1 MSLRAVLARIRAL
14 FQSRAIDAAFDEEVR
29 HHLELLEAEHRRR
42 GLPPEDARL
51 AARRDFG
58 GVEQRQGRHRD
69 LRGVSVLEHVWR
81 DTAYAARALRKSPGF
96 TVAVVLTLALGIG
109 ANTAVFTLIDA
120 ISWRNLPVEDPESLM
135 LVGRIR
141 MGRSETGF
149 TYPQSRALRDEA
161 AGVRL
166 AAYSSSAFPVLL
178 TASIAGDLQPPISGQ
193 LVSGNFFDL
202 LGVVPQAG
210 RLIGAE
216 DDRGTGGPPGRG
228 VERRLL
234 APPVRSRS
242 GDRWKALDALRQ
254 DVRHHRRDTT

>member
-1 MSLRAVLARIRAL
+1 MPRSMKK
-14 FQSRAIDAAFDEEVR
+14 SAIISSCWRPNIE
-29 HHLELLEAEHRRR
+29 RR
-42 GLPPEDARL
+42 GLPPEEARL

-58 GVEQRQGRHRD
+58 GVEQIKDAYRD
-69 LRGVSVLEHVWR
+69 ARGVSVLEHVWR

-161 AGVRL
+161 AGVRAGGL
-166 AAYSSSAFPVLL
+166 LVVGVSSAAHGVDCRRPPAANQRSARVRQLL
-178 TASIAGDLQPPISGQ
+178 RSARGRP
-193 LVSGNFFDL
+193 
-202 LGVVPQAG
+202 AG
-210 RLIGAE
+210 RPA
-216 DDRGTGGPPGRG
+216 DRRRRRPRFRTAIPSRCLSDGYWRRRFGRDPAIVG
-228 VERRLL
+228 KRLL
-234 APPVRSRS
+234 LS
-242 GDRWKALDALRQ
+242 GQ